1 MGRSRHGIRDAGFL
15 RKFVYV
21 ALLLVADIGLA
32 GQWSEDW
39 LEAATESRRRERP
52 IVAAFGD
59 VDPTFA
65 DGLASALSNDYVLA
79 RVEKPLEY
87 NVAMWLA
94 NPFVQRRESLFKRWD
109 VGLESSAVLLIGKEN
124 RVLVR
129 LSPGNGWRVEDGD
142 KYLRLFRG
150 MEERAR
156 IHDDVI
162 RPSVHRIRRICADFE
177 KSVRNDSPDRAEFLE
192 LSTNTLERVRDIRK
206 RMRELVPTEYKD
218 LGYKRARADA
228 KSRLTALRQMT
239 NAVCSIPPS
248 EYKIPSVP
256 DDWRGSKWRG
266 IYDIDDWVAYVNE
279 NPQLPKFADFRRNKM
294 LPFLR
299 RELQIVDRAESDEF
313 VRYVLDELSHGL
325 NRSAFC
331 ANRPVLGLAQEARR
345 LESLGDTQPLVRLF
359 SAMDW
364 SETPWSNV
372 VARLSALEEEWAGR
386 PEFALMSAIACYYRN
401 APQGGEEEHV
411 RKVDAAQ
418 SKFVEWASGIGD
430 DEVRQAFLVL
440 VVFFLEDIEGFGDK
454 LLASKAPPWL
464 GRMFRGRK
472 KFCRAYILSGYTSK
486 PNLLKESEELRA
498 QSLEDLETALSLHPE
513 IPESAYYL
521 GEWHQFLGSW
531 EKRDEYFD
539 MALQREFDNE
549 RVWRAFSD
557 YDMDRQWG
565 GTHRDNEAFGRAM
578 SACTRYDT
586 QLPTYFYFGVASGF
600 GASLFD
606 SDTKGNRL
614 EWMEDRDLLISQVEM
629 LKRIAQL
636 EDASIVRRSVCRRKL
651 LELLLVDGRYEEFRD
666 TARRFGEMLEW
677 RLCGPS
683 MGSVITAEFDELQEV
698 FLSPRSDTYIALH
711 RLCREDRPK
720 EFFEAFNRLR
730 WDLSPEIPRN
740 ERCFCYKRCA
750 WMSRRFVP
758 RVESDL
764 YRHYVPHARW
774 TNASWTNS
782 NERVVKVPPTWEEF
796 RIRKYV
802 PFLERLK
809 GIGMLADPVLY
820 FGASDETAGGWF
832 PVEERTDR
840 ECEDIANWICQQ
852 DLSSDD
858 DLRCAYIL
866 ARRAF
871 AGEAKEHAMELL
883 EKGGVDRWLLLM
895 LRGGAMNQLAACGL
909 RPMIPE
915 SWCDAGIVPQTW
927 DRREYLLGQS
937 QILSLEGDS
946 LCVSGVPRLRSWYVG
961 SPYNRRI
968 RSYDK
973 LARHC
978 FGDASVTNVT
988 LSQLIEKQRTNT
1000 TETARRDYSK
1010 EAIDA
1015 FEALVGDRSPYSIV
1029 EYLEGSRA
1037 PTARW
1042 RTAMGMFARRYAS
1055 DPRGGEKI
1063 GELKNSLDRQ
1073 IVATWFVDRL
1083 MVDVDPDGHHLSI
1096 HSAEFLPDDAASH
1109 VGLADGMMRRL
1120 AGDRMQFFAA
1130 NIAPADL
1137 VTGACRHLIAALY
1150 TEPDNAEAVRLATV
1164 YGFKYPEFAELSNAI
1179 SEFPLSRPIW
1189 EKVHAAE
1196 SERLAEIARREA
1208 AERAAKEESKRKAE
1222 QEKRDKEQAKIDAFR
1237 ASKAYRYARRLP
1249 GNTLA
1254 ESGLWHD
1261 YIAGEGKAYADNE
1274 TFKRE
1279 VFIPFFVREFG
1290 IDANDPH
1297 YGDMMALLEK
1307 EFADPLCWTGDCEAW
1322 LDRRLFDNPTLS
1334 GRDRV
1339 GGIAME
1345 LFKAGC
1351 TNSFVVASA
1360 YSYHVISHPPFA
1372 EVNGWRITDDRRDDA
1387 ARFMTVGGL
1396 LHAAYNRDRSEE
1408 IAEERRKAFLT
1419 WVRHLDAEGTNLAQW
1434 RTVEMFVLRICGR
1447 HGFRKDL
1454 PSGVELTVPRPNRDL
1469 AEMLEKE
1476 GVALPLA
1483 KLLRE
1488 DPVFR

>member
-1 MGRSRHGIRDAGFL
+1 MSL
-15 RKFVYV
+15 L

-65 DGLASALSNDYVLA
+65 DGLASALSNDYVLV
-79 RVEKPLEY
+79 RVEKPVEDEIAIRSADP
-87 NVAMWLA
+87 VVM
-94 NPFVQRRESLFKRWD
+94 RRESLFKRWD
-109 VGLESSAVLLIGKEN
+109 VGLESSEVLLIGKEN
-124 RVLVR
+124 RVLGR
-129 LSPGNGWRVEDGD
+129 FSPGNGWRASDGD
-142 KYLRLFRG
+142 EYLRLFRG
-150 MEERAR
+150 MEERVR
-156 IHDDVI
+156 IQDEVI

-177 KSVRNDSPDRAEFLE
+177 KSVRNDSPDRAAFLE
-192 LSTNTLERVRDIRK
+192 LSTNTLERVRVIRK
-206 RMRELVPTEYKD
+206 RMRELVPAEYKD
-218 LGYKRARADA
+218 LDYKRARADA

-239 NAVCSIPPS
+239 NAVCSVPPS
-248 EYKIPSVP
+248 EYNVPSVP
-256 DDWRGSKWRG
+256 DDWRGSRWRG

-299 RELQIVDRAESDEF
+299 RELHIADRAESDEF
-313 VRYVLDELSHGL
+313 VRYVLDELSHML
-325 NRSAFC
+325 KHSAFC

-372 VARLSALEEEWAGR
+372 VARLSALEKEWAGR
-386 PEFALMSAIACYYRN
+386 PEFALLSAIACYYRN
-401 APQGGEEEHV
+401 APQGSEEEHV

-430 DEVRQAFLVL
+430 DEVRQAFFVL
-440 VVFFLEDIEGFGDK
+440 VVFFLEDAEGLGEK

-464 GRMFRGRK
+464 GRMFRGVR
-472 KFCRAYILSGYTSK
+472 KFCRAYNLSGYTSK
-486 PNLLKESEELRA
+486 PHLLEESEKCAA

-513 IPESAYYL
+513 IPEGALHL

-557 YDMDRQWG
+557 YDMARQWG
-565 GTHRDNEAFGRAM
+565 GTHRENEAFGRAM

-586 QLPTYFYFGVASGF
+586 QLPSYFYFGMVRGF
-600 GASLFD
+600 ESNLFD
-606 SDTKGNRL
+606 SDAVGWRF
-614 EWMEDRDLLISQVEM
+614 EWMEDHDLLMSQIDM
-629 LKRIAQL
+629 LKKVSEL
-636 EDASIVRRSVCRRKL
+636 EDASKSRRNFCRRKF

-666 TARRFGEMLEW
+666 TVRRLDEKLEW
-677 RLCGPS
+677 RLCASSFGWAR
-683 MGSVITAEFDELQEV
+683 IAEFDELREA
-698 FLSPRSDTYIALH
+698 FLSPRGDTYIALH
-711 RLCREDRPK
+711 RICSEDRPQ

-730 WDLSPEIPRN
+730 WDLSPEIPGN
-740 ERCFCYKRCA
+740 ERCFLYDRCA
-750 WMSRRFVP
+750 WMSRRLVP
-758 RVESDL
+758 RMGSDL
-764 YRHYVPHARW
+764 YRHYVPHTR
-774 TNASWTNS
+774 WTNS
-782 NERVVKVPPTWEEF
+782 NERVVRVPPTWEEF
-796 RIRKYV
+796 RVRKYV

-809 GIGMLADPVLY
+809 GLGMLADPVLY
-820 FGASDETAGGWF
+820 FGAADETAGGWF

-840 ECEDIANWICQQ
+840 ECEDIANWICRQ

-858 DLRCAYIL
+858 NLRCAYIL

-871 AGEAKEHAMELL
+871 AGEAKERAMELL
-883 EKGGVDRWLLLM
+883 ENGGVDRWLLLM
-895 LRGGAMNQLAACGL
+895 LRGGEMNRLAACGL

-915 SWCDAGIVPQTW
+915 SWGDPLIMPFRWTG
-927 DRREYLLGQS
+927 REWPLGTRQV
-937 QILSLEGDS
+937 LSLEGDS
-946 LCVSGVPRLRSWYVG
+946 LCVSGVPSLRSWYVG
-961 SPYNRRI
+961 SPYERRV
-968 RSYDK
+968 RGYDR

-988 LSQLIEKQRTNT
+988 LKQLIEKQRTNT

-1015 FEALVGDRSPYSIV
+1015 FEALVGGRSPYSIV

-1137 VTGACRHLIAALY
+1137 VAGACRHLIAALY

-1196 SERLAEIARREA
+1196 SERLAAIERREA
-1208 AERAAKEESKRKAE
+1208 AERAAEEESKRKAE
-1222 QEKRDKEQAKIDAFR
+1222 QEKRDREQAKIDAFR
-1237 ASKAYRYARRLP
+1237 AGKTYRYARRFP

-1339 GGIAME
+1339 GGIAMN

-1360 YSYHVISHPPFA
+1360 YSYYVIGHPPFA
-1372 EVNGWRITDDRRDDA
+1372 EVNGWRITDGRKDDA

-1396 LHAAYNRDRSEE
+1396 FFAAYNRDRSEE

-1419 WVRHLDAEGTNLAQW
+1419 WVRHLDAEGTSLAQW
-1434 RTVEMFVLRICGR
+1434 RAVEMFVLRICGR
-1447 HGFRKDL
+1447 RGFRKDL